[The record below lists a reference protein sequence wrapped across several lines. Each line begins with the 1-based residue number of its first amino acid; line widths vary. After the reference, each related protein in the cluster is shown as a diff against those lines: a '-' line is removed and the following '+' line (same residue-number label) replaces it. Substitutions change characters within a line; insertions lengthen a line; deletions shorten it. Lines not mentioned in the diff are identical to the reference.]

1 MKFGNAQHSSCLAGQ
16 YLSKMYVWC
25 HWCIQSREIKA
36 QATCLRS
43 PTVTAWYEG
52 GISFWSCSVSR
63 ITYQMSVTCSDM
75 AAVNT
80 SLKRFEV
87 AGKL

>member
-1 MKFGNAQHSSCLAGQ
+1 MAEGAVLQNDQHKTAVFCMKFGNAQHSSCLAGQ

-43 PTVTAWYEG
+43 PTVTARYEG
-52 GISFWSCSVSR
+52 ALVFG
-63 ITYQMSVTCSDM
+63 
-75 AAVNT
+75 
-80 SLKRFEV
+80 LV
-87 AGKL
+87 ACQELHTK